1 MSVALWLLAAQG
13 ILGGIDNLWN
23 HEWRARLPS
32 SPAARRELQLHA
44 ARGLIYGPVFLA
56 FAWVELNGLF
66 AMALLAILAIELFI
80 TLADFAEEDRSRTLS
95 PQERV
100 LHGLLTLNYGAF
112 LAFVLPVLAAQAT
125 MSSAVFAVDHGWMS
139 WLLTLHAVGSSG
151 FGIRDALAALR
162 LGEST
167 QAPCIEPRPKPRPQ
181 SVLVTGGTGFIGS
194 ALVRRLIERG
204 DKVYVIARS
213 PAKAERLFG
222 SQALIAPSLQAL
234 PETVKIDAIVNLAG
248 APVFGRP
255 WTDARKVALVRSRI
269 DTTRALVDWVADHA
283 AKPRVL
289 VSASAVGWYGT
300 EHGDRPL
307 TECMMAGLDFPA
319 MLCVAC
325 EKEARRA
332 DKLGLRLARLRIG
345 LVLGR
350 DGGMLK
356 PLLRVFRLGLGGRF
370 GSGRQWMSW
379 IHLEDLLALIIRA
392 IDDPTFA
399 GAINAVAPQPVTNAD
414 FTRAL
419 AAAVHRPAILHAP
432 AFAHRLMLGEMATLL
447 LNGQRVLPERA
458 DQLGFQFRYR
468 ALDAA
473 LAEIVERKSGRNPG
487 RKSGAHHDHPV
498 GLRAAAR

>member
-13 ILGGIDNLWN
+13 ILGAVDNIWN

-32 SPAARRELQLHA
+32 TPEARRELQLHA

-56 FAWVELNGLF
+56 FAWVELRGLC
-66 AMALLAILAIELFI
+66 AMTLLAILAIELVI
-80 TLADFAEEDRSRTLS
+80 TLADFVEEDRARTLS

-112 LAFVLPVLAAQAT
+112 LALILPALAAQAALP
-125 MSSAVFAVDHGWMS
+125 SAMVAVDHGWMS
-139 WLLTLHAVGSSG
+139 WLLTLYAAGSSG
-151 FGIRDALAALR
+151 FGVREALAARR
-162 LGEST
+162 LGRSA
-167 QAPCIEPRPKPRPQ
+167 QAPAIEPCPNPRPQ
-181 SVLVTGGTGFIGS
+181 AILVTGGTGFIGT

-234 PETVKIDAIVNLAG
+234 PETVKIDAMVNLAG

-283 AKPRVL
+283 VKPRVL
-289 VSASAVGWYGT
+289 VSASAIGWYGT
-300 EHGDRPL
+300 EHGDRAV
-307 TECMMAGLDFPA
+307 TETMPAGLDFPA
-319 MLCVAC
+319 MLCAAC
-325 EKEARRA
+325 EKETRRA
-332 DKLGLRLARLRIG
+332 EKLDLRVARLRIG
-345 LVLGR
+345 LVLGC

-370 GSGRQWMSW
+370 GAGRQWMSW

-392 IDDPTFA
+392 LDDPTFS
-399 GAINAVAPQPVTNAD
+399 GAINAVAPQPVTNAE
-414 FTRAL
+414 FTRTL
-419 AAAVHRPAILHAP
+419 AAALHRPAILHAP
-432 AFAHRLMLGEMATLL
+432 AFALRLMLGEMATLL
-447 LNGQRVLPERA
+447 LDGQRVLPERA

-473 LAEIVERKSGRNPG
+473 LADISRRNSG

-498 GLRAAAR
+498 GLRTIAR

>member
-13 ILGGIDNLWN
+13 ILGAVDNIWN

-32 SPAARRELQLHA
+32 TPEARRELQLHA

-56 FAWVELNGLF
+56 FAWVELRGLC
-66 AMALLAILAIELFI
+66 AMTLLAILAIELVI
-80 TLADFAEEDRSRTLS
+80 TLADFVEEDRARTLS

-112 LAFVLPVLAAQAT
+112 LALILPALAAQAA
-125 MSSAVFAVDHGWMS
+125 MPSAIFAVDHGWMS
-139 WLLTLHAVGSSG
+139 WLLTLYAAGSSG
-151 FGIRDALAALR
+151 FGVREALAARR
-162 LGEST
+162 LGRSA
-167 QAPCIEPRPKPRPQ
+167 QAPAIEPCPNPRPQ
-181 SVLVTGGTGFIGS
+181 AILVTGGTGFIGT

-234 PETVKIDAIVNLAG
+234 PETVKIDAMVNLAG

-283 AKPRVL
+283 VKPRVL
-289 VSASAVGWYGT
+289 VSASAIGWYGT
-300 EHGDRPL
+300 EHGDRAV
-307 TECMMAGLDFPA
+307 TETMPAGLDFPA
-319 MLCVAC
+319 MLCAAC
-325 EKEARRA
+325 EKETRRA
-332 DKLGLRLARLRIG
+332 EKLDLRVARLRIG
-345 LVLGR
+345 LVLGC

-370 GSGRQWMSW
+370 GAGRQWMSW

-392 IDDPTFA
+392 LDDPTFS
-399 GAINAVAPQPVTNAD
+399 GAINAVAPQPVTNAE
-414 FTRAL
+414 FTRTL
-419 AAAVHRPAILHAP
+419 AAALHRPAILHAP
-432 AFAHRLMLGEMATLL
+432 AFALRLMLGEMATLL
-447 LNGQRVLPERA
+447 LDGQRVLPERA

-473 LAEIVERKSGRNPG
+473 LADIARRNSG

-498 GLRAAAR
+498 GLRTIAR

>member
-13 ILGGIDNLWN
+13 ILGAVDNIWN

-32 SPAARRELQLHA
+32 TPEARRELQLHA

-56 FAWVELNGLF
+56 FAWVELRGLF
-66 AMALLAILAIELFI
+66 AMALLAILAIELVI
-80 TLADFAEEDRSRTLS
+80 TLADFVEEDRSRTLS

-112 LAFVLPVLAAQAT
+112 LALILPTLAAQAA
-125 MSSAVFAVDHGWMS
+125 MPSAIFAVDRGWMS
-139 WLLTLHAVGSSG
+139 WLLTLYAVGSSG
-151 FGIRDALAALR
+151 FGVREALAARRLR
-162 LGEST
+162 EEA
-167 QAPCIEPRPKPRPQ
+167 QAPLIEPRPNPRPQ
-181 SVLVTGGTGFIGS
+181 SILVTGGTGFIGT
-194 ALVRRLIERG
+194 ALVRKLIERG

-222 SQALIAPSLQAL
+222 NQALIAPSLQAL
-234 PETVKIDAIVNLAG
+234 PETVKIDAMVNLAG

-283 AKPRVL
+283 VKPRVL
-289 VSASAVGWYGT
+289 VSASAIGWYGT
-300 EHGDRPL
+300 EHGDRAL
-307 TECMMAGLDFPA
+307 TEAMPAGLDFPA
-319 MLCVAC
+319 MLCTAC
-325 EKEARRA
+325 EKEAKRA
-332 DKLGLRLARLRIG
+332 EKLDLRVARLRIG
-345 LVLGR
+345 LVLGS

-356 PLLRVFRLGLGGRF
+356 PMLRAFKFGLGGRF

-399 GAINAVAPQPVTNAD
+399 GAINAVAPQPVTNAA
-414 FTRAL
+414 FTRTL
-419 AAAVHRPAILHAP
+419 AAMLHRPAILHAP
-432 AFAHRLMLGEMATLL
+432 AFALRLMLGEMATLL
-447 LNGQRVLPERA
+447 LDGQRVLPERA

-468 ALDAA
+468 DLSAA
-473 LAEIVERKSGRNPG
+473 LADIVG

-498 GLRAAAR
+498 GLRTAAR